1 MKFKR
6 GSMTIYVFDNYDEM
20 SAKCADLIAG
30 QVNLKPDSILGLA
43 TGSTPIGTYK
53 GLIKKCQN
61 GEVDFSEVKTF
72 NLDEYYPIEPTNDQS
87 YYYFMNEQLFSHINI
102 KKENVH
108 IPSGNSAD
116 IEKEAKNYDK
126 MMEESAG
133 VDIQVLGVGTNGH
146 IGFNEPDDY
155 FTYGTHKVTLDKE
168 TIKSNARFFE
178 SEDMVPTQAISMGIG
193 NIMSSRKIILL
204 ASGANKADAIKK
216 MIFGHVDPRVPASI
230 LQLHKDVVVFLDKE
244 SAKEIID
251 LL

>member
-216 MIFGHVDPRVPASI
+216 MIFGHIDPRVPARVKFPFKLGI
-230 LQLHKDVVVFLDKE
+230 
-244 SAKEIID
+244 
-251 LL
+251 